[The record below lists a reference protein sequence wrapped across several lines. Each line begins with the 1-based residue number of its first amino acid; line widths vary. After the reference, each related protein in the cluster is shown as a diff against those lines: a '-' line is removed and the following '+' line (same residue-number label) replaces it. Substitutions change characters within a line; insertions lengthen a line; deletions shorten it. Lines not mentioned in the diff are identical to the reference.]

1 MKKIILSVLM
11 VMLVASFVFA
21 EGQGEKPYPSKDIR
35 FITSGGA
42 GGGTDTICRKLGSIV
57 EKQNDLTM
65 PVVNK
70 PGKGEAEAPYAVMTA
85 KADGYTIGNVTYG
98 GVVNAVYNGLIPQY
112 KTDKLKF
119 VAVVTQEADALMVNS
134 NSKWNT
140 FEEFIADA
148 KANPGEITIGITYN
162 GGRPS
167 MITKMMEE
175 AYGVEF
181 HKVNY
186 VDGAGPQR
194 EAVLS
199 GEADAVI
206 TSLGDFSAVLKSGQ
220 VKGLL
225 EFSMTQNVTY
235 PDVPPL
241 TSIGRDDLEMGSFIA
256 IVVPQDTPQDVVDK
270 IEEMYYEAQHSD
282 EFRNWTASVGVTA
295 TWIGQDKATQFIE
308 NVQKVNFK
316 ALDDMK
322 AAGLL

>member
-1 MKKIILSVLM
+1 M
-11 VMLVASFVFA
+11 VMLVASVVFA
-21 EGQGEKPYPSKDIR
+21 EGQSEKAYPAKDIR

-57 EKQNDLTM
+57 EKQNSLTM

-70 PGKGEAEAPYAVMTA
+70 PGKGEAEAPYSVMTA
-85 KADGYTIGNVTYG
+85 RADGYTIGNVTYG
-98 GVVNAVYNGLIPQY
+98 GVVNAVYEGLIPQY
-112 KTDKLKF
+112 DTAKLKF
-119 VAVVTQEADALMVNS
+119 VAVVTQEADALMVRGD
-134 NSKWNT
+134 SKWNS
-140 FEEFIADA
+140 FDEFIADA
-148 KANPGEITIGITYN
+148 KANPGKVTVGITYN

-167 MITKMMEE
+167 MITKLMEE
-175 AYGVEF
+175 AYGVQF
-181 HKVNY
+181 SKINY

-206 TSLGDFSAVLKSGQ
+206 TSLGDFAAVLNSGQ

-225 EFSMTQNVTY
+225 EYSLSQNETY

-241 TSIGRDDLEMGSFIA
+241 TSIGKPELEMGSFIA
-256 IVVPQDTPQDVVDK
+256 IVVPKDTPQDVVDT
-270 IEEMYYEAQHSD
+270 IEKMYSNAQHSD
-282 EFRNWTASVGVTA
+282 EFRTWTKSVGVTP

-308 NVQKVNFK
+308 NVQKSNFK
-316 ALDDMK
+316 ALDEMK